1 MTEHYS
7 TLMGIA
13 RGYQRS
19 QALAVAAELGI
30 ADLLRDGP
38 RSADDLAAATG
49 TDPRSLYRLLRA
61 LASIGVSR
69 RACTA
74 VSR

>member
-1 MTEHYS
+1 VVAEQVAQHYA

-30 ADLLRDGP
+30 ADLLWGART
-38 RSADDLAAATG
+38 RSWVADQ
-49 TDPRSLYRLLRA
+49 R
-61 LASIGVSR
+61 
-69 RACTA
+69 
-74 VSR
+74 